1 MTKEGKNAPPAI
13 EPGLVSVVLVNY
25 RGAEDT
31 VTCLRSFGGIDWPAD
46 RLELIV
52 VDNASGDG
60 SVERIRA
67 EVAHAQVVCS
77 EVNRGF
83 AGGCNLGAAHAR
95 GEYLA
100 FINNDARP
108 GAEWIK
114 AAVEV
119 LRAQADVGC
128 VASKVLDWE
137 GERIDF
143 VDGSLTWYGMGYK
156 RECEQPD
163 TGEWDTPK
171 DVLFATGAAMFVRAD
186 VYRAVDGFD
195 DRYFMFYEDVDLGW
209 RLNLLGWRVRYVPRS
224 LAYHRHHASMK
235 SYGPWREHF
244 LLERNAL
251 MSLYK
256 NLGEAKLAKALPAAL
271 LLATRRGISR
281 GDADNLALD
290 LAGRP
295 PSGPEPETVEVSR
308 ETLSA
313 TFAMDS
319 FLDHLPTLA
328 EDRRRLQAERRRSD
342 TELLPL
348 FRQALEPAYA
358 HPRYEAAHR
367 VLVEVF
373 GIDEAFSTRRK
384 IVIATQETLSARMAG
399 PAIRAWAMA
408 EALSLEHDV
417 ELVTTGTCTI
427 SHPRFT
433 CRSVGLAD
441 MRGLERWCDIL
452 VFQGL
457 ILSMFRWL
465 VGSDKILIAD
475 IYNPFHLEQLEQAK
489 DQGAEGRARTVSD
502 CTTALNDQLTRGDFF
517 LCASEKQRDFW
528 LGQLSAVG
536 RLNPKNYDADE
547 TMEKLIAVAPFGV
560 PDDPP
565 VHTRDALKGV
575 VPGIG
580 VDDKVILWGGG
591 IYNWFDPLTLLH
603 AVDRLRHRRPEV
615 RLFFLG
621 LKHPNPDV
629 PEMRMAVATRALS
642 DALGLTDKHVFFNEG
657 WVPYEDRQNYLLE
670 GDIGVSTHLDHVE
683 TAFSFRTRIL
693 DYLWAG
699 LPIVATGGDTFADL
713 IEGKGLGLTVPPGD
727 VEALEDA
734 LFRLLDDEAFHAA
747 CKDRLAEIVPNHAWS
762 RVLGP
767 LVEFC
772 RAPRRAADLAA
783 PVGMDDVTALAEA
796 VTPRARLRKDVLLAR
811 EYLKAGGPVEVARR
825 ATKRLLRYGVAIGRR
840 LAE

>member
-256 NLGEAKLAKALPAAL
+256 NLGEAKLAKALPAE
-271 LLATRRGISR
+271 
-281 GDADNLALD
+281 GD
-290 LAGRP
+290 
-295 PSGPEPETVEVSR
+295 
-308 ETLSA
+308 
-313 TFAMDS
+313 
-319 FLDHLPTLA
+319 
-328 EDRRRLQAERRRSD
+328 
-342 TELLPL
+342 
-348 FRQALEPAYA
+348 
-358 HPRYEAAHR
+358 EAA
-367 VLVEVF
+367 
-373 GIDEAFSTRRK
+373 
-384 IVIATQETLSARMAG
+384 
-399 PAIRAWAMA
+399 
-408 EALSLEHDV
+408 
-417 ELVTTGTCTI
+417 
-427 SHPRFT
+427 
-433 CRSVGLAD
+433 GL
-441 MRGLERWCDIL
+441 
-452 VFQGL
+452 
-457 ILSMFRWL
+457 
-465 VGSDKILIAD
+465 
-475 IYNPFHLEQLEQAK
+475 
-489 DQGAEGRARTVSD
+489 
-502 CTTALNDQLTRGDFF
+502 
-517 LCASEKQRDFW
+517 
-528 LGQLSAVG
+528 
-536 RLNPKNYDADE
+536 
-547 TMEKLIAVAPFGV
+547 
-560 PDDPP
+560 
-565 VHTRDALKGV
+565 
-575 VPGIG
+575 
-580 VDDKVILWGGG
+580 
-591 IYNWFDPLTLLH
+591 
-603 AVDRLRHRRPEV
+603 
-615 RLFFLG
+615 
-621 LKHPNPDV
+621 
-629 PEMRMAVATRALS
+629 
-642 DALGLTDKHVFFNEG
+642 
-657 WVPYEDRQNYLLE
+657 
-670 GDIGVSTHLDHVE
+670 
-683 TAFSFRTRIL
+683 
-693 DYLWAG
+693 
-699 LPIVATGGDTFADL
+699 
-713 IEGKGLGLTVPPGD
+713 
-727 VEALEDA
+727 
-734 LFRLLDDEAFHAA
+734 
-747 CKDRLAEIVPNHAWS
+747 
-762 RVLGP
+762 
-767 LVEFC
+767 
-772 RAPRRAADLAA
+772 
-783 PVGMDDVTALAEA
+783 
-796 VTPRARLRKDVLLAR
+796 
-811 EYLKAGGPVEVARR
+811 ARR
-825 ATKRLLRYGVAIGRR
+825 AVVHVEAEAAAQVVVHVGGRVVHDRGGQVVGAGLEHQVGHVQLDGALAGDLVGHEAGVAGVVGPQPGAVEGLQGQAEHR
-840 LAE
+840 LG